1 MIPFIVIAISLIAMI
16 IIAFYITNSERLG
29 EHAKA
34 VILVNYFVAIPFL
47 LIMFVA
53 SLMDALE
60 V

>member
-1 MIPFIVIAISLIAMI
+1 MIPFIVITVSLIAMI
-16 IIAFYITNSERLG
+16 IVAFYISNSERLT

-53 SLMDALE
+53 SLRDVLE

>member
-1 MIPFIVIAISLIAMI
+1 MIPFIVITISLIAMI
-16 IIAFYITNSERLG
+16 IIAFCISNSERIG

-34 VILVNYFVAIPFL
+34 VILVNYVVVIAFL
-47 LIMFVA
+47 LNMFVV